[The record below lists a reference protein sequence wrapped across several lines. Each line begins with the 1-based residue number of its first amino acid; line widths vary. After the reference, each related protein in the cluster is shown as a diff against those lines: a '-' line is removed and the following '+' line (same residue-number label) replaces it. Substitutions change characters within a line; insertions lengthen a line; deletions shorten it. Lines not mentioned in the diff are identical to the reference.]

1 MSASVDIRE
10 VLRQHLETEKLLGVQ
25 EVPRPS
31 VPPQSTASVASPT
44 ADIAAPLPEK
54 PHTMPISAE
63 ELAAR
68 VAVLKQMDDEGVSV
82 CVKCHLCKAR
92 TKTVF
97 GQGHAAARLVFVGE
111 APGFE
116 EDQQGLAFVGRA
128 GQLLTQMIG
137 AMGLGRDDVFICNV
151 LKCRPPN
158 NRTPADDEIA
168 ACSPYLF
175 EQLRTIQPE
184 VIVALGAPASQ
195 TLLNTKESI
204 GRLRGRFHNFYISGS
219 PLVGPP
225 TPLMPTYHPAYLL
238 RSPGEKRKAWE
249 DLMKVMEFLGLP
261 IPEKYR

>member
-1 MSASVDIRE
+1 VSASADIRD

-25 EVPRPS
+25 EVPLPAVPRPAARP
-31 VPPQSTASVASPT
+31 VEQAATAITKPLPARPHTAS
-44 ADIAAPLPEK
+44 
-54 PHTMPISAE
+54 ISAE

-68 VAVLKQMDDEGVSV
+68 VAALKKMNDERVSV
-82 CVKCHLCKAR
+82 CVKCHLCKTR

-97 GQGHAAARLVFVGE
+97 GQGHAAARIVFVGE

-128 GQLLTQMIG
+128 GQLLTQMIV
-137 AMGLGRDDVFICNV
+137 AMDLKRDEVFICNV

-175 EQLRTIQPE
+175 EQLRLIQPE
-184 VIVALGAPASQ
+184 VIVALGAPAAQ